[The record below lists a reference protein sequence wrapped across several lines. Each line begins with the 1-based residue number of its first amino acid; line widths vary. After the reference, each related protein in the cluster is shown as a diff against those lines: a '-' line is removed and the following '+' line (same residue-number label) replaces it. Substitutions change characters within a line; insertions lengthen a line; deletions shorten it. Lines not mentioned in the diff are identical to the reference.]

1 VSAAAA
7 EPMLSAELWVSFVS
21 MLRAY
26 AAAANLSSN
35 KIWVHSTENSVTIS
49 AFAVQIEMRFNV
61 NSPEGTWEKRVAGHP
76 VFPGTFTIEPEGTIR
91 INGAVKDFD
100 HAAIDL
106 IASVT
111 ERGKETW

>member
-1 VSAAAA
+1 MRAAVA
-7 EPMLSAELWVSFVS
+7 EPMIESELWVSFVS
-21 MLRAY
+21 MLRSY
-26 AAAANLSSN
+26 AAAANVNLGKVWVVSN
-35 KIWVHSTENSVTIS
+35 GMTVTIS
-49 AFAVQIEMRFNV
+49 AFATQIEMRFD
-61 NSPEGTWEKRVAGHP
+61 EKTGQGTWEKRVAGRP
-76 VFPGTFTIEPEGTIR
+76 AFPGAFAIEPEGMIR

>member
-1 VSAAAA
+1 VSAVA
-7 EPMLSAELWVSFVS
+7 EPMLSTELWVSFVS

-26 AAAANLSSN
+26 AAAASLNGN
-35 KIWVHSTENSVTIS
+35 KVEVHSEKDTATIG
-49 AFAVQIEMRFNV
+49 AFAAQIELRFD
-61 NSPEGTWEKRVAGHP
+61 SESGEGVWEKRVAGRP
-76 VFPGTFTIEPEGTIR
+76 VFPGTFTMQPDGMIR